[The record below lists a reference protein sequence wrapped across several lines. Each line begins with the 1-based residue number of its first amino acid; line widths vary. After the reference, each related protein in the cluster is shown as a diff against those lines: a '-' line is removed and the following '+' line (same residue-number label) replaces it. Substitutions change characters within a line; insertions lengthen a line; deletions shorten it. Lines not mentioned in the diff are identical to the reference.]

1 MARKPKSKPLVP
13 ETAKQLLDALT
24 DNQIPQPEPGN
35 ETKLGRKNGRMKIQE
50 LPAMRGKGV
59 ELVTYPDLDKM
70 GDELDDLREKKSKL
84 AEKITATEAMALKK
98 MADLGISKY
107 RFNDRVM
114 EVAEGKDHV
123 RVKMVQTGDDS
134 EDADE

>member
-13 ETAKQLLDALT
+13 ETAKQLLDALN

-84 AEKITATEAMALKK
+84 AESITKVEGKALDK
-98 MADLGISKY
+98 MKTLGLNRY
-107 RFNDRVM
+107 RFSDRVM
-114 EVAEGKDHV
+114 EVTEGKDHV
-123 RVKMVQTGDDS
+123 KVKSVKVGDDT
-134 EDADE
+134 EDNEE